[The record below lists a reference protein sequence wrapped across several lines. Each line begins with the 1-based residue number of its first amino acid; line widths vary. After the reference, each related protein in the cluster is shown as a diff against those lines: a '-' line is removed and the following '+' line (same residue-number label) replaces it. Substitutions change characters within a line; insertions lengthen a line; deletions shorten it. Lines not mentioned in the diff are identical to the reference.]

1 MFIVISLFDG
11 YVKSMEDLLLCLT
24 PDLQVLKKN
33 DSEARKYFSQDEIN
47 EMIDIV
53 SNTKRTKDKI
63 ISDFVLTEDW
73 YLKKE
78 KKQNQEVFF
87 NKGDWIKLYGILSN
101 DERIHCIDP
110 VISGFDSYKI
120 SGSGNLSDSNKIN
133 LFVFASPFING
144 KTSSGIDRL
153 LKNKNVLNSLE
164 EAHDNVLV
172 SDSIF
177 NTINRGSQNSE
188 KLTIGFNK
196 GKQASLKISER
207 FRMGLEKS
215 GINIIFMHLK
225 TAQEIKNLSKDE
237 FNMIGLKLFDRYDST
252 KVKESIER
260 QLPDNFYIINWADI
274 HPEIFDMLS
283 LSKYVSWLIIF
294 CIILAAASNLKS
306 ALNIIISEKKTQIS
320 TMRALGARRNGI
332 LSSFLMTGLC
342 VGLVGGASGLGA
354 GYFLSHQ
361 LGAYQLKAIVEFLQV
376 PNFSFSYDP
385 WLFLTILLMTVLICI
400 LFTWGPARRAS
411 KVNIISG
418 LKK

>member
-1 MFIVISLFDG
+1 MMKRLHFHKLIFSMLIRSGRSERGLSPGIVLSCLMICFGVCVLFIVISLFDG

-153 LKNKNVLNSLE
+153 LKNKNV
-164 EAHDNVLV
+164 
-172 SDSIF
+172 
-177 NTINRGSQNSE
+177 
-188 KLTIGFNK
+188 K
-196 GKQASLKISER
+196 G
-207 FRMGLEKS
+207 
-215 GINIIFMHLK
+215 
-225 TAQEIKNLSKDE
+225 
-237 FNMIGLKLFDRYDST
+237 
-252 KVKESIER
+252 
-260 QLPDNFYIINWADI
+260 
-274 HPEIFDMLS
+274 
-283 LSKYVSWLIIF
+283 
-294 CIILAAASNLKS
+294 
-306 ALNIIISEKKTQIS
+306 
-320 TMRALGARRNGI
+320 
-332 LSSFLMTGLC
+332 
-342 VGLVGGASGLGA
+342 
-354 GYFLSHQ
+354 
-361 LGAYQLKAIVEFLQV
+361 
-376 PNFSFSYDP
+376 
-385 WLFLTILLMTVLICI
+385 
-400 LFTWGPARRAS
+400 
-411 KVNIISG
+411 
-418 LKK
+418 